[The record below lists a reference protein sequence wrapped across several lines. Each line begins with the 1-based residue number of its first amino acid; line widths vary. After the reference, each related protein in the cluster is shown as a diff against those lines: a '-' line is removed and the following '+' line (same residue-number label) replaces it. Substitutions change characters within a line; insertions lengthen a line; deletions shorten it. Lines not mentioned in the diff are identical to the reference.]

1 MFIKSI
7 LAYLYI
13 FGSFLSLAITYILKC
28 NLNINTLNTVLYVD
42 YETYTIDQIIIYYL
56 SHFILFFIYGILFG
70 IKNIVIIIIKI
81 IIYEILLIFI
91 KYCDIKNSNII
102 FKDPLNNKKLHN
114 LIFSVLNSIII
125 SIVSYYI
132 GTKFSD
138 MFYNTTFNLN
148 NKFYLNIDFI
158 NKNKK

>member
-13 FGSFLSLAITYILKC
+13 FGSFLSLGITYILKC

-42 YETYTIDQIIIYYL
+42 YETYTIDQITIYYL

-91 KYCDIKNSNII
+91 KYCDIKNSNNI

-125 SIVSYYI
+125 SIISYYI

-138 MFYNTTFNLN
+138 MFYNRTFNLN

>member
-13 FGSFLSLAITYILKC
+13 FGSFLSLGITYVLKC
-28 NLNINTLNTVLYVD
+28 NLNINTLNTILYVD
-42 YETYTIDQIIIYYL
+42 YETYTRKQIIIYYL

-81 IIYEILLIFI
+81 LIYEILLIFI
-91 KYCDIKNSNII
+91 KYCDIKDISI

-114 LIFSVLNSIII
+114 LIFSVLNSIIL
-125 SIVSYYI
+125 SIISYYI
-132 GTKFSD
+132 GTQLSD
-138 MFYNTTFNLN
+138 MFYNSIFNLN
-148 NKFYLNIDFI
+148 NKFYLDIDFI